1 MVEAARARK
10 GEVAKLDG
18 CVEESITPCSVSLIH
33 IDVTAKLTSRMTCRR
48 MAATKA
54 HILLF
59 VGLV

>member
-18 CVEESITPCSVSLIH
+18 WVDESITPYPVSLCTH
-33 IDVTAKLTSRMTCRR
+33 SRYRELTSSITCRR